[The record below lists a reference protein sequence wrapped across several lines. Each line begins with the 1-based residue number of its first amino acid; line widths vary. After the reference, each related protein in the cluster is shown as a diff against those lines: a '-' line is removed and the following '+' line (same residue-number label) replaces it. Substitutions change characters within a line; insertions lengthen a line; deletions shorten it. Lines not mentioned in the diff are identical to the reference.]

1 MIVFQTRVIHHGETL
16 RKMRKK
22 QNVKQRKTEET
33 TVVQEFVVEKI
44 IHRRVSDG
52 KVEYY
57 LKWKGFTDA
66 DNTWE
71 PEDNLDC
78 PELIEEF
85 LKHFTLEGENEE
97 DLSLI
102 DTHGHHE
109 DTTEI
114 STVHMSY
121 TEHSVSELSGSELQE
136 SKVQDPG
143 DREAGS
149 PAGHISQLEPERI
162 IGSTDRQGELM
173 FLVKWKGTEEVA
185 LLSAREASARWPQ
198 VVITFYEEKLTWH
211 CGEEDQ
217 Q

>member
-1 MIVFQTRVIHHGETL
+1 
-16 RKMRKK
+16 MRKK

-44 IHRRVSDG
+44 IHRRVTDG

-85 LKHFTLEGENEE
+85 LKTFSIPGESEGEDLKPPGLQRHAE
-97 DLSLI
+97 DPS
-102 DTHGHHE
+102 E
-109 DTTEI
+109 VNTE
-114 STVHMSY
+114 Y
-121 TEHSVSELSGSELQE
+121 ELSQCERRGIE
-136 SKVQDPG
+136 VQDPG
-143 DREAGS
+143 EHETAS
-149 PAGHISQLEPERI
+149 PAGFISQLEPERI
-162 IGSTDRQGELM
+162 IGSTDKQGELM

-185 LLSAREASARWPQ
+185 LLSAREASARCPQ
-198 VVITFYEEKLTWH
+198 VVIAFYEQKLTWH
-211 CGEEDQ
+211 CGDEEQ

>member
-1 MIVFQTRVIHHGETL
+1 MLMAPYYLVIHRGETL

-44 IHRRVSDG
+44 IRRRVTEG

-85 LKHFTLEGENEE
+85 LKTFTIKGENEE
-97 DLSLI
+97 DLSPG
-102 DTHGHHE
+102 DTHE
-109 DTTEI
+109 NPTE
-114 STVHMSY
+114 
-121 TEHSVSELSGSELQE
+121 ELSGSEQLE
-136 SKVQDPG
+136 TKVLDPG
-143 DREAGS
+143 EREAGT
-149 PAGHISQLEPERI
+149 PGGLLNQLEPEQI

-185 LLSAREASARWPQ
+185 LLSAREASASWPQ
-198 VVITFYEEKLTWH
+198 VVISFYEEKLTWH
-211 CGEEDQ
+211 CGDEDQ

>member
-1 MIVFQTRVIHHGETL
+1 
-16 RKMRKK
+16 MRKK
-22 QNVKQRKTEET
+22 QNVKHRKTEET

-44 IHRRVSDG
+44 IQRRVVNG
-52 KVEYY
+52 KVEYF

-85 LKHFTLEGENEE
+85 LRSLPGQGDHNVE
-97 DLSLI
+97 DLQLP
-102 DTHGHHE
+102 E
-109 DTTEI
+109 VPQLTEPA
-114 STVHMSY
+114 
-121 TEHSVSELSGSELQE
+121 ELDSQPTLQQPLE
-136 SKVQDPG
+136 EPLQGVREPG
-143 DREAGS
+143 DQETGS
-149 PAGHISQLEPERI
+149 PTGLVPQYEPECI

-185 LLSAREASARWPQ
+185 LMSAREASARCPQ
-198 VVITFYEEKLTWH
+198 IVIAFYEEKLTWNSRDD
-211 CGEEDQ
+211 DQ